1 MSGRR
6 DDDGELYGLAYARIS
21 GRKEQKDS
29 ALSIPSQ
36 NRHIDGAMQG
46 VGAIPVDRDHDILV
60 GTRAD
65 RPGYQRTLARV
76 RRLVAEGKRVAVF
89 VLRLDRFGR
98 DGEERS
104 RAWKELAKLGARIYA
119 VTQGGWV
126 TDRFLYDIDAAVSQR
141 EVDLTSARVR
151 DVNEFVRANGFPVV
165 GRPAWGYRVRK
176 ATPEERA
183 AGSGRAMIEPHPR
196 EADAVRMAW
205 ELRAGGASLGDVHRY
220 VLTLSDEQTGGRTL
234 ARATFRRMFDAPVY
248 VARHDYPAG
257 HALAG
262 VSVLERK
269 VCAWEPLVAD
279 EVFRRVAALGD
290 GRPRLAPQATGA
302 YLLTGLLKCHRCGGG
317 MVGAPYRSSER
328 RADGSIRERAEQR
341 YQCVSAN
348 RGRNVGRTSGG
359 CSTVIVAR
367 TPDASVREQVGRVVA
382 VIDTPQGRRELAHVW
397 EDLRRRQRTSGA
409 GDLAGQI
416 AAAER
421 RRAHWVDARSTA
433 YPDYKAGVMT
443 RREYDEIRAR
453 AGGEI
458 ETAERELEVLRARV
472 AAEGETLDR
481 ALPPLAVVLARMA
494 GWAEHLASGTTSE
507 QRDVLAELVER
518 VEAVRVTRGRY
529 RARVRW
535 TERGRAF
542 RRVARALGLAVGADG
557 RVGVEAFAWANPST
571 PTRLAA
577 PAAPPPAPPAH
588 GPTTRPAA

>member
-6 DDDGELYGLAYARIS
+6 GDDGDLYGLAYARIS

-262 VSVLERK
+262 VPVLERK
-269 VCAWEPLVAD
+269 ACAWEPLIAD

-290 GRPRLAPQATGA
+290 GRARLAPQATGA

-317 MVGAPYRSSER
+317 MVGTPYRSAER
-328 RADGSIRERAEQR
+328 RADGSIRERTGQR

-367 TPDASVREQVGRVVA
+367 TPDASVREQVGGVIVA
-382 VIDTPQGRRELAHVW
+382 VEQVRVRRELERVW
-397 EDLRRRQRTSGA
+397 EALRAARRGRTGD
-409 GDLAGQI
+409 DLAGQI
-416 AAAER
+416 ARAEQR
-421 RRAHWVDARSTA
+421 RSVWVDARSTA
-433 YPDYKAGVMT
+433 YPDYKAGMMT

-453 AGGEI
+453 ASGEI
-458 ETAERELEVLRARV
+458 DEAERELERLRARLG
-472 AAEGETLDR
+472 AEGAEVDA
-481 ALPPLAVVLARMA
+481 ALPPLAVVLAGIGRW
-494 GWAEHLASGTTSE
+494 GS
-507 QRDVLAELVER
+507 VLAAGETSAQRGLLGELVER
-518 VEAVRVTRGRY
+518 VEVVQVTRGRY
-529 RARVRW
+529 RARIRW
-535 TERGRAF
+535 TERGRAL
-542 RRVARALGLAVGADG
+542 RRVARALGLAAGADG
-557 RVGVEAFAWANPST
+557 RVGVEAFAWANDTT
-571 PTRLAA
+571 PTRLPA
-577 PAAPPPAPPAH
+577 PAPAPAPAR
-588 GPTTRPAA
+588 GPRPTPAA